1 MIVDELILAFKTQ
14 GAEKAS
20 KAVDKVA
27 DKLEDA
33 REEFAKYEAA
43 AKKTGKETDRLAME
57 KSRRLVRSLEK
68 QQRALKKTAKR
79 AALLRTGLAAAGKGF
94 AGLSQKLSTGLAAG
108 AGAGLAAVT
117 ASVQNLASSA
127 DQIKNSAE
135 ALGLTTKAYQELTY
149 AADKN
154 GLTQEQLAMGLK
166 AVNAR
171 LNDVR
176 MQGKDGESAK
186 LFRDMGLSAK
196 ELIDLSPDQQL
207 RKIADAAKTMG
218 NSAQRNARLARILGE
233 EAGPKFAEL
242 LAGGS
247 AGLDE
252 LSAAAERYGVVVSR
266 EMLDRADDLAEAQ
279 TELKASIKGLSFAVG
294 TELTPEARKL
304 VEQFRE
310 WIVANRGVIA
320 TRVGEFVR
328 AMIPAMTGLAQ
339 ALQPVVSGVQSLAE
353 WFSQLNETQQQTVV
367 LLGSVTMA
375 AAAFP
380 GGFGIAVTAVQRL
393 ITAFGALKVAVAASG
408 ILAVAGAV
416 GYAYNKISKTN
427 AAIDKLGDNSSTGNA
442 LQDAIGG
449 RKFGQDQAKQL
460 STADIEALLQQTPNA
475 IADQRRLSESAAR
488 RREGVTNGME
498 RRQLT
503 VAQTVALE
511 REANLY
517 KTRKALEQ
525 ELADRKNGKSVDPT
539 TATTKTGLNNAFT
552 VKPAARSGRGAGKA
566 SDMKIA
572 DLIREAASE
581 GKNLDELLK
590 NRKIQGGTPPTV
602 VVTVN
607 NNSTNVQTGDF
618 IVKAPAGTNTEQVG
632 QFVES
637 KIETIMERVIYKNA
651 RRGVRQGA

>member
-14 GAEKAS
+14 GADKAS
-20 KAVDKVA
+20 KAVDSVA

-33 REEFAKYEAA
+33 RQELQKYETAA
-43 AKKTGKETDRLAME
+43 RKTGKETDKLALE

-68 QQRALKKTAKR
+68 QQKALERTAKR
-79 AALLRTGLAAAGKGF
+79 AAMLKAGFAAAGRGF
-94 AGLSQKLSTGLAAG
+94 SGLSQKLSTGLAAG

-135 ALGLTTKAYQELTY
+135 SLGLTTKAYQELTY

-154 GLTQEQLAMGLK
+154 GLSHEQLAMGLK

-186 LFRDMGLSAK
+186 LFRDIGLSAE
-196 ELIDLSPDQQL
+196 ELINLSPDQQL
-207 RKIADAAKTMG
+207 RKIADAAKAMG
-218 NSAQRNARLARILGE
+218 NSAQRNARLARVLGE

-247 AGLDE
+247 EGLDE
-252 LSAAAERYGVVVSR
+252 LSAAAERYGIVVSR
-266 EMLDRADDLAEAQ
+266 EMLDRADEVAEAQ
-279 TELKASIKGLSFAVG
+279 TELKAAVKGLSYSVG
-294 TELTPEARKL
+294 IELTPLAKKL

-320 TRVGEFVR
+320 TRVGEFVE
-328 AMIPAMTGLAQ
+328 ALIPAMTGLAK
-339 ALQPVVSGVQSLAE
+339 AVTPVAEGIADLTE
-353 WFSQLNETQQQTVV
+353 WFGQLNESQQQTVV
-367 LLGSVTMA
+367 LLGSVGA
-375 AAAFP
+375 SLALFP
-380 GGFGIAVTAVQRL
+380 GSFGVAVSAVSRL
-393 ITAFGALKVAVAASG
+393 VTAFGALKVAMAASG

-416 GYAYNKISKTN
+416 GYAYNKIAGTN
-427 AAIDKLGDNSSTGNA
+427 AAIEKLRDNSSTGNA

-449 RKFGQDQAKQL
+449 RALTAEQAKSL
-460 STADIEALLQQTPNA
+460 TTEDIRAVLTEAPNA
-475 IADQRRLSESAAR
+475 IAAQAKLSANAQARKAGTTNSMELRQLMAAR
-488 RREGVTNGME
+488 
-498 RRQLT
+498 T
-503 VAQTVALE
+503 VAME

-517 KTRKALEQ
+517 ETQKLLRQ
-525 ELADRKNGKSVDPT
+525 ELQDRADGKSVDPG
-539 TATTKTGLNNAFT
+539 AAPSPRGLDNRFA
-552 VKPAARSGRGAGKA
+552 VKPRTGKTAKA

-572 DLIREAASE
+572 DLIREAAAE
-581 GKNLDELLK
+581 GRNLDELLK

-607 NNSTNVQTGDF
+607 NNSTNVKTGDF

-632 QFVES
+632 QFVQREF
-637 KIETIMERVIYKNA
+637 ETMMERVIYKNT
-651 RRGVRQGA
+651 RKGVRQGA